1 MRFVDVMM
9 KGLKATVRDRKG
21 LAFMLLFP
29 VMFMFIFRVSFG
41 WGAPENETYDIA
53 VLNLDTGDG
62 PWDQADPSWMPAAN
76 AAMGTNL
83 TAAQYFDH
91 VILNGSDNAGE
102 QFIQRFLADA
112 KYDDGKTLLFRIR
125 NVTTYEEG
133 EKLVQDEEV
142 AAIVVIPANL
152 SSALQ
157 GVVDSAVVTELRAH
171 SIPTPDPLPGY
182 ANATIDLY
190 GNIGNIDYAFASG
203 MLQGYIGAYTQIQAS
218 IIRQMVGAGLP
229 GGAIGK
235 EGPDIR
241 TAFVARGDTGEFT
254 VFDWIAPGIIV
265 FGLMMVAQWVTA
277 SLATEVKEKTI
288 NRLRITKMTALDMM
302 LGETLRWMVVGLI
315 VTLLLFFVAIGVGTH
330 FAGDYAVTVPVAIV
344 IGLVVVL
351 ASIALGLMISAFV
364 NDPEQAS
371 GLATLIVV
379 PMSFFTGAFFEL
391 DLAVTRYFPWTQGS
405 TALRQMLIFDNM
417 GSAMTATAICLAGA
431 MVMFVVGVVL
441 FHVKRLRGG

>member
-9 KGLKATVRDRKG
+9 KGLKTTFRNRKG

-41 WGAPENETYDIA
+41 WGAPENATYDIA
-53 VLNLDTGDG
+53 VLNLDDGQG
-62 PWDQADPSWMPAAN
+62 PWDTAEPAWMPAAN

-83 TAAQYFDH
+83 TAAQYFDQ
-91 VILNGSDNAGE
+91 VILNGSANAGE
-102 QFIQRFLADA
+102 QFIQRFLTDA
-112 KYDDGKTLLFRIR
+112 KYDDGKTLLFKVR

-133 EKLVQDEEV
+133 EKLVQDGDV
-142 AAIVVIPANL
+142 AAIVIIPANL

-182 ANATIDLY
+182 ANATIDLS
-190 GNIGNIDYAFASG
+190 GVTGNIDYAFASG

-218 IIRQMVGAGLP
+218 IIRQAVGTGLP

-241 TAFVARGDTGEFT
+241 TAYVARGDTGEFV

-265 FGLMMVAQWVTA
+265 FGLMMVTQWVTA
-277 SLATEVKEKTI
+277 SLATEVKQKTI
-288 NRLRITKMTALDMM
+288 NRLRITKMTAVDMM
-302 LGETLRWMVVGLI
+302 LGETLRWAVIGLVV
-315 VTLLLFFVAIGVGTH
+315 TALLFGVAVAVGTH
-330 FAGDYAVTVPVAIV
+330 FAGDYSVTLPVAIL
-344 IGLVVVL
+344 IGLVIVL

-364 NDPEQAS
+364 DDPEQAS
-371 GLATLIVV
+371 GLATLIIV
-379 PMSFFTGAFFEL
+379 PLSFFTGAFFDL
-391 DLAVTRYFPWTQGS
+391 NLAVTRYLPWTQGA
-405 TALRQMLIFDNM
+405 TALRQMLVYDNM
-417 GSAMTATAICLAGA
+417 GSAMTATAICFVGA
-431 MVMFVVGVVL
+431 LVMFVVGVLL
-441 FHVKRLRGG
+441 FHIRRLRGG